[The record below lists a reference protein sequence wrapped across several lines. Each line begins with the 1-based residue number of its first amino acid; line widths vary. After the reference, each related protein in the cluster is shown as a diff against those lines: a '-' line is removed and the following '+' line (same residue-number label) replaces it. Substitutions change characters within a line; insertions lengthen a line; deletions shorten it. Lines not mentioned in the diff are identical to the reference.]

1 MKIRLLAFGVM
12 FACSFL
18 FVGCQAPSE
27 LPTSTPASAPTT
39 RPTRTTEP
47 TRQPSSSPSAQ
58 PSATQEPPT
67 VTSTPVPLTVTAKQN
82 VNVRSG
88 PGTNFS
94 VVGKLQQGES
104 APLKGKSSDGTWWQ
118 IAFPTE
124 QERSWVAAQFTTV
137 SDTTVSV
144 AVVQVPTLDTSAT
157 PRATAAP
164 QATVTPISVELIAFQ
179 SKMDSPTFDLYTIK
193 PDGTE
198 LRRLT
203 DASGNDQFP
212 SWSPDAKRI
221 VFSSDRDGQNE
232 IYVMNADGSNQQR
245 LAPHSEEDLMP
256 RWSHDGKLIAF
267 FSTRDGKSI
276 FVMNPDGS
284 NVRKVI
290 ANENITFEY
299 EQFRLAWSPNDQR
312 LGYTAGDPTDPNDY
326 LYLYIINLD
335 GTVVQRNFDLSA
347 PEWMWFESFSPD
359 GRYQLVQYYG
369 NRPKEIFIAD
379 AHTKANQRRL
389 ADGGNGVWSP
399 R

>member
-1 MKIRLLAFGVM
+1 MKIRLFSFGVI
-12 FACSFL
+12 FACSF
-18 FVGCQAPSE
+18 FFIGCQAPSE
-27 LPTSTPASAPTT
+27 SPTLTPSSVPTT
-39 RPTRTTEP
+39 RPTRPTEP
-47 TRQPSSSPSAQ
+47 TSQPSSSPSAQ
-58 PSATQEPPT
+58 PSATQDPPT
-67 VTSTPVPLTVTAKQN
+67 VTSTPVPLTVTAKQT

-94 VVGKLQQGES
+94 IVGKLQQGES
-104 APLKGKSSDGTWWQ
+104 APLKGKSSDGAWWQ

-137 SDTTVSV
+137 SDTTVLV

-179 SKMDSPTFDLYTIK
+179 SKMDSPTFDIYTIK
-193 PDGTE
+193 PNGTE

-203 DASGNDQFP
+203 DAPGNDQFP

-232 IYVMNADGSNQQR
+232 IYVMNADGTNQQR
-245 LAPHSEEDLMP
+245 LAPHSEEDLVP
-256 RWSHDGKLIAF
+256 RWSHDGKSIAF

-276 FVMNPDGS
+276 FVMKPDGS

-290 ANENITFEY
+290 TNENINFEY
-299 EQFRLAWSPNDQR
+299 GAFRLAWSPDDQM
-312 LGYTAGDPTDPNDY
+312 LAYTAGDPSDGF
-326 LYLYIINLD
+326 LYIYIVNLD
-335 GTVVQRNFDLSA
+335 GTLVNRYFDSSA
-347 PEWMWFESFSPD
+347 AEWKWFDSFSPNGRFQIIRTIGFGPQEVFIVDADTQSNKRKLVD
-359 GRYQLVQYYG
+359 GAEG
-369 NRPKEIFIAD
+369 A
-379 AHTKANQRRL
+379 
-389 ADGGNGVWSP
+389 WSP

>member
-1 MKIRLLAFGVM
+1 MKVRLLAFGVM

-18 FVGCQAPSE
+18 FVGCQTPSE

-47 TRQPSSSPSAQ
+47 TRQQSSSPSAQ
-58 PSATQEPPT
+58 PSATQDPPT
-67 VTSTPVPLTVTAKQN
+67 VTSTPVPLTVTATQN

-94 VVGKLQQGES
+94 IVGKLQQGES

-124 QERSWVAAQFTTV
+124 AERGWVAAQFATV
-137 SDTTVSV
+137 IDTTISV
-144 AVVQVPTLDTSAT
+144 AVIQVPTSAASET
-157 PRATAAP
+157 PRATSAP
-164 QATVTPISVELIAFQ
+164 QATATPLSVELIAFQ
-179 SKMDSPTFDLYTIK
+179 STMDSPTFDIYTIK
-193 PDGTE
+193 PDGTD

-203 DASGNDQFP
+203 DTSGNDQFP
-212 SWSPDAKRI
+212 SWSPDASRI

-232 IYVMNADGSNQQR
+232 IYVMNADGSNQHR
-245 LAPHSEEDLMP
+245 IAPHSEEDLMP
-256 RWSHDGKLIAF
+256 RWSHDGRLIAF

-290 ANENITFEY
+290 TNENISFEY
-299 EQFRLAWSPNDQR
+299 ELFRLAWSPDDQT
-312 LGYTAGDPTDPNDY
+312 LAYTAGDPTEPHDF
-326 LYLYIINLD
+326 LYLYVIGLD
-335 GTVVQRNFDLSA
+335 GTLVQRQFDSSA
-347 PEWMWFESFSPD
+347 PEWKWFESFSPD
-359 GRYQLVQYYG
+359 GHNQLVHYYG

-379 AHTKANQRRL
+379 AHTKANQRKL
-389 ADGGNGVWSP
+389 ADGGNAVWSP
-399 R
+399 K